1 MFVFT
6 AQPSNYGYPDLGFDY
21 GVFGMFN
28 YIKDWD
34 ENQGKVHSDD
44 EDKNNANHATVT
56 YDGKEGEEMD
66 GSCYLGVIRVTD
78 NTDFFIAKIKTRK

>member
-6 AQPSNYGYPDLGFDY
+6 AQPGNYGYPDLGFDY

-28 YIKDWD
+28 FKEDWD

-44 EDKNNANHATVT
+44 EDKHNANHATVT
-56 YDGKEGEEMD
+56 FDGKVDEKMD
-66 GSCYLGVIRVTD
+66 DSSYLGAITVTD
-78 NTDFFIAKIKTRK
+78 NTDFFIAKITTRK